1 VTRPGGGAVMARRL
15 WWRGRRAGGSA
26 WPGACALERGRR
38 GVSGERAG
46 EHSRSGIEHGGRQR
60 LSAAAGACAAC
71 LNACARRGGESAKE
85 RERREKK
92 GVEREK
98 RKSTV

>member
-1 VTRPGGGAVMARRL
+1 MTRPGGGAVMARRL

-46 EHSRSGIEHGGRQR
+46 EHSRPGIEHGGKQW
-60 LSAAAGACAAC
+60 LSAAAGARAAC
-71 LNACARRGGESAKE
+71 LNACARRGGESARE

>member
-1 VTRPGGGAVMARRL
+1 MTRPGGGAVMARRL
-15 WWRGRRAGGSA
+15 WGRGRRAGGSA

-46 EHSRSGIEHGGRQR
+46 EHSRPGIEHGGRQR

>member
-1 VTRPGGGAVMARRL
+1 MTRPGGGAVMARRL

-26 WPGACALERGRR
+26 WTGACALERGRR

-46 EHSRSGIEHGGRQR
+46 EHSRPGIEHGGRQR

-71 LNACARRGGESAKE
+71 LHACARRGGESAKE